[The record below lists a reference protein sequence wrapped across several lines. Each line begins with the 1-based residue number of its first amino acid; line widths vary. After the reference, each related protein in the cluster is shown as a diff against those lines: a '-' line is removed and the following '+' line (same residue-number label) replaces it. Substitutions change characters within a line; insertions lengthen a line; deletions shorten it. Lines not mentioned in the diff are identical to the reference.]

1 MEVRMSK
8 TRLDPHTKDPRDPL
22 ELIARLLVGS
32 SYRVPVAGR
41 STKGALGSPD
51 IAGAVGFMPEGLEK
65 QAALA
70 VATRAAPR
78 EVAALSRA
86 AYRQVVRAVKGM
98 RPRPLDLSKGDDRWR
113 LRIVTF
119 DAAND
124 LVHPESKRP
133 WAVLAK
139 EAKMR
144 RSTYTELHKTA
155 TSILQGALNAGRSE
169 FRKRLFQE

>member
-1 MEVRMSK
+1 MRK
-8 TRLDPHTKDPRDPL
+8 GKLDPHTRDPRDPL
-22 ELIARLLVGS
+22 ELMARLLVGS
-32 SYRVPVAGR
+32 SYKVPVEGR
-41 STKGALGSPD
+41 STRPVLGSTD
-51 IAGAVGFMPEGLEK
+51 IAGAVGYMADGLEK

-70 VATRAAPR
+70 VATRADQR
-78 EVAALSRA
+78 QVAALSRM

-144 RSTYTELHKTA
+144 RSTYQQVHKAATA
-155 TSILQGALNAGRSE
+155 ILQGALNAGRSD
-169 FRKRLFQE
+169 FRNRLFRDHCSQ

>member
-1 MEVRMSK
+1 MRK
-8 TRLDPHTKDPRDPL
+8 GKLDPHTRDPRDPL
-22 ELIARLLVGS
+22 ELMARLLVGS

-41 STKGALGSPD
+41 STKGALGSAD
-51 IAGAVGFMPEGLEK
+51 IAGAVGYMPDGLEK

-86 AYRQVVRAVKGM
+86 AYRQVVRAVKAM
-98 RPRPLDLSKGDDRWR
+98 RPRPLDLSRGEDRWR
-113 LRIVTF
+113 LRLVVF
-119 DAAND
+119 DAAHA
-124 LVHPESKRP
+124 LVHPEDQAAK
-133 WAVLAK
+133 ATLAK

-169 FRKRLFQE
+169 FRKRLFHE